1 LKNWIERLYIER
13 LEEKV
18 NLIFNLLEANKNDWE
33 ATLFQLLAK
42 NFGLN
47 VNGNAF
53 LKWAQQI
60 SFSVVRKNTHDPIAL
75 EALFFGLSGMLNKE
89 IDEPYY
95 ETLKSNYLF
104 LKRKHKIP
112 KNITVN
118 VS

>member
-1 LKNWIERLYIER
+1 M
-13 LEEKV
+13 EEKV

-60 SFSVVRKNTHDPIAL
+60 SFSIIRKNAHDPIAL
-75 EALFFGLSGMLNKE
+75 EALFFGLSGLLKKE
-89 IDEPYY
+89 IE
-95 ETLKSNYLF
+95 ETLIQLRRDYCTGQRLNATISQY
-104 LKRKHKIP
+104 
-112 KNITVN
+112 TTQA
-118 VS
+118 